1 MAGTFNPPPSLF
13 IETTLTPCK
22 DPKAATDAS
31 CGRIGPLAANPKW
44 EMDAMPQG
52 RGGVEGTLLPD
63 GTVLWLNGANLGA
76 QGFQQASRPTLQAL
90 LYSPEKALGQRWSTL
105 ASSTIPRLYHSV
117 ALLLLDGTIMV
128 AGSNPVEQPKDVP
141 DAQDPFVTEWRVEN
155 YTPPYLQGEA
165 ANRRPEN
172 IVLSSKNLRPGQ
184 TFQISF
190 NAKGAARKV
199 SVVLYHGGFVTHSLH
214 MGHRMVVLDVTGFT
228 AGAGGKNLQVTM
240 PPTNNIAPPG
250 PYVVYVLVDGVP
262 GIGQFVMVA

>member
-1 MAGTFNPPPSLF
+1 
-13 IETTLTPCK
+13 
-22 DPKAATDAS
+22 
-31 CGRIGPLAANPKW
+31 
-44 EMDAMPQG
+44 MPQG

-90 LYSPEKALGQRWSTL
+90 LYTPDKPLGQRWSTL

-117 ALLLLDGTIMV
+117 ALLLLDGTVMV

-155 YTPPYLQGEA
+155 FIPPYLQGEA
-165 ANRRPEN
+165 AIRRPTS
-172 IVLSSKNLRPGQ
+172 IVLSSKNLNAGQ
-184 TFQISF
+184 TFQVSF
-190 NAKGAARKV
+190 DAKGAAQKV

-214 MGHRMVVLDVTGFT
+214 MGHRMVNLDLTGFT
-228 AGAGGKNLQVTM
+228 AGAGRKTIQVNM
-240 PPTNNIAPPG
+240 PPNNNVSPPG

-262 GIGQFVMVA
+262 GVGQFVNVA